1 MICKFC
7 NKEIKEGSAFCPECG
22 QKLIDTQETPV
33 VENKVEGATQTP
45 EQPQQPASVKNVYY
59 NPYAQMAQQA
69 QQGQPAKNGK
79 VKPPKNKFKG
89 DRKVAWGVC
98 AWVFFGISLFGL
110 LLTIISYAITG
121 NVFSDGLSDP
131 RMIVFFIF
139 FGWIF
144 FVLGYGG
151 GMLITI
157 ICAVLALIFA
167 LIQIIRTRF
176 KGGFSWTV
184 FVFCIVNVVF
194 NMIMTFTVL
203 PAIKL

>member
-7 NKEIKEGSAFCPECG
+7 NKEIKDGSAFCPECG
-22 QKLIDTQETPV
+22 QKLVDVKEPV
-33 VENKVEGATQTP
+33 VEGEKTSAPKAQENQDT
-45 EQPQQPASVKNVYY
+45 VKNVYY
-59 NPYAQMAQQA
+59 NPYAQMAQQS
-69 QQGQPAKNGK
+69 QPEQPVEGKNK
-79 VKPPKNKFKG
+79 KTKNKFKG
-89 DRKVAWGVC
+89 QKRVAWGVC

-110 LLTIISYAITG
+110 SLTLISYAITG
-121 NVFSDGLSDP
+121 NVFAEGLKDP

-157 ICAVLALIFA
+157 ICAVLAMIFA

-184 FVFCIVNVVF
+184 FVFCILNFIF
-194 NMIMTFTVL
+194 NMIITFTVL
-203 PAIKL
+203 PAISFS